1 MMQSNRLKTYHF
13 LPWVD
18 GNGITSPRVQK
29 LTGSWQND
37 GGGDAFVVVPLHP
50 NGTTVLDRG
59 LTRGCEL
66 YSPLLVGGRMVQHGV
81 QGFLADSKSL
91 LDYLNRDL
99 IINRVSG
106 EHDFPSGWRGLP
118 CVNRQIDNDLPD
130 ELSITDKMR
139 KLRYSRSGTPSS
151 NIPFDS
157 SNAAFLPPPFTSGEC
172 FFGHLSEVGLR
183 RSS

>member
-1 MMQSNRLKTYHF
+1 
-13 LPWVD
+13 
-18 GNGITSPRVQK
+18 VQK

-50 NGTTVLDRG
+50 NGTTVLDRD
-59 LTRGCEL
+59 LTRRCEL

-91 LDYLNRDL
+91 VDYLNRDL

-106 EHDFPSGWRGLP
+106 EHDFPSRWRGLP

-130 ELSITDKMR
+130 ELSIIDKMR
-139 KLRYSRSGTPSS
+139 KLRYSGSGTPSS

-157 SNAAFLPPPFTSGEC
+157 SNPAFLPPPFTSGEC
-172 FFGHLSEVGLR
+172 FLGHLSEVGLR

>member
-1 MMQSNRLKTYHF
+1 MMRSNRLKTYHF

-50 NGTTVLDRG
+50 NGTTVLDRD
-59 LTRGCEL
+59 LTRRCEL

-91 LDYLNRDL
+91 VDYLNRDL

-106 EHDFPSGWRGLP
+106 EHDFPSGWRGRLQAASVFLATCP
-118 CVNRQIDNDLPD
+118 KWALGVRANWIEVVDLR
-130 ELSITDKMR
+130 LVV
-139 KLRYSRSGTPSS
+139 SR
-151 NIPFDS
+151 
-157 SNAAFLPPPFTSGEC
+157 E
-172 FFGHLSEVGLR
+172 
-183 RSS
+183 